1 MGPYLPMNVPLNEYE
16 ILRSRDLDEVRERVA
31 GFYCPHSL
39 YLKSA
44 RGRLDTRYHRV
55 SFGHISFN
63 YLSYGADISVV
74 PGEFERFYM
83 IEIPLSGSACIN
95 YGKNSVRSEAS
106 VGAVVSS
113 TQRVSSEWSADAKR
127 LMVQIDRDIMERYA
141 TSILG
146 HPLKNPLDFNLE
158 LDLSSGIGGGMRSYV
173 EYITRQINE
182 DNYFDKY
189 HLVRRQVVRSIL
201 AMLLNGQTN
210 TYSEEIKAIEIP
222 GAPKHIQQAYDYIM
236 AHYDEDNGIDDIIKV
251 SGISARALFAGF
263 KRYKGVSP
271 MVALKTRRLQA
282 VHDELKLPG
291 LNGTIT
297 RIAYKWGFSHMGNFA
312 KDYQKMFGELPSETV
327 QKYQ

>member
-1 MGPYLPMNVPLNEYE
+1 MNIPLDEYE
-16 ILRSRDLDEVRERVA
+16 VLHSRDLDEVRERVA
-31 GFYCPHSL
+31 SFYCPHSL
-39 YLKSA
+39 YLKST

-55 SFGHISFN
+55 SFGYISFN
-63 YLSYGADISVV
+63 YLSYGADVSVV

-83 IEIPLSGSACIN
+83 IELPLSGSACIN

-113 TQRVSSEWSADAKR
+113 TQPVSSEWSGDAKR
-127 LMVQIDRDIMERYA
+127 LMVQIESEIMERYA

-146 HPLKNPLDFNLE
+146 HPLKNPLDFDLE
-158 LDLSSGIGGGMRSYV
+158 LDLSSGIGCGLRSYV
-173 EYITRQINE
+173 EYIIHQINE

-189 HLVRRQVVRSIL
+189 HLVRRQVMRSIL
-201 AMLLNGQTN
+201 AMLLNGQAN
-210 TYSEEIKAIEIP
+210 NYSEEMKAIEIP
-222 GAPKHIQQAYDYIM
+222 GAPKHIQRAYDYIM
-236 AHYDEDNGIDDIIKV
+236 AHYDEDIGIDDIVRV
-251 SGISARALFAGF
+251 SGVSARALFAGF

-282 VHDELKLPG
+282 VYDELKLLAPG
-291 LNGTIT
+291 ETIT
-297 RIAYKWGFSHMGNFA
+297 RIAYKWGFSHMGNFS